1 MRNTFV
7 KLISSSLSLQAKS
20 KAKLSAN
27 RVSVG
32 DASANLKSIDANRPW
47 SAFELT
53 VVTKKEKG
61 HIPLRGMVE
70 LPHDPRK
77 HKEVVLVFAEGQD
90 AKDARAAGADIVGGE
105 ELVQDLLSGSQAL
118 PTKAIAHPSILPH
131 VQKNLARM
139 LGPKGLMPAEKRGT
153 VTTDIPSAI
162 NEARGKVGWRGDR
175 VGVVR
180 LGVGR
185 IQFQGGQ
192 LEENIRQFVDGLRSG
207 AIVDAAPGQPR
218 RREWK
223 VFEDILA
230 NLLPFQLA
238 VTVVEKIYLSKA
250 SFVLID
256 NSEYMRNGDILPN
269 RFQAQVDGVGLLAQ
283 AKMNM
288 NPENTVGLMTFAGPS
303 PEVLVTSTADDAKI
317 IASMHDV
324 KISGELDFLHGVQV
338 AQLALKHRQN
348 KVQRQRIVAF
358 IGSPVSEEV
367 NELEKLGKKLK
378 KNNVAVDLVVFGE
391 VDENANKLH
400 HFIEAVGGAEN
411 NRLLC
416 VPPGNQTVLSDY
428 LINSP
433 VIRGSVD
440 PDEGGS
446 GSGAGAG
453 APASSSSTFEFGVD
467 PSLDPEL
474 AMALRMSMEEEQA
487 RQTTTSSQPEN
498 VEHMEQIDEDTETP
512 HRGQQG
518 EIKEAKKEDDVEMAV
533 ESKPSNQEDSA
544 IAEADA
550 DADEE
555 DEIQKAIAMS
565 MQNNKEENK

>member
-1 MRNTFV
+1 M
-7 KLISSSLSLQAKS
+7 KISSVNQFARSVSALAKARA
-20 KAKLSAN
+20 KASAN
-27 RVSVG
+27 RVSVA
-32 DASANLKSIDANRPW
+32 DACTHLQTIDAKRPW

-61 HIPLRGMVE
+61 HIPLRGVVE

-77 HKEVVLVFAEGQD
+77 TKEVVLVFAEGQE

-105 ELVQDLLSGSQAL
+105 ELVKDLLSGKQSL
-118 PTKAIAHPSILPH
+118 PTKAIAHPSMLPH

-153 VTTDIPSAI
+153 VTTDIAGAI

-180 LGVGR
+180 LSVGR
-185 IQFQGGQ
+185 IQFEGAQ
-192 LEENIRQFVDGLRSG
+192 LEENIKRFVDGLRAGS
-207 AIVDAAPGQPR
+207 IVDTAPGQPR
-218 RREWK
+218 RLTTVDK
-223 VFEDILA
+223 V
-230 NLLPFQLA
+230 
-238 VTVVEKIYLSKA
+238 YLSSTQGKA
-250 SFVLID
+250 LD

-288 NPENTVGLMTFAGPS
+288 NPENTVGLMTFAGES

-324 KISGELDFLHGVQV
+324 KISGEIDFMHGLQV

-358 IGSPVSEEV
+358 IGSPVSEDV
-367 NELEKLGKKLK
+367 KELEKLGKKLK

-391 VDENANKLH
+391 VDENQAKLEK
-400 HFIEAVGGAEN
+400 FIEAVGGHDN
-411 NRLLC
+411 NHLLA
-416 VPPGNQTVLSDY
+416 VPAGNQTVLSDY
-428 LINSP
+428 LINSA
-433 VIRGSVD
+433 VVRGSVD
-440 PDEGGS
+440 PEES
-446 GSGAGAG
+446 GTGAGAG
-453 APASSSSTFEFGVD
+453 GSGAAAAPSGFEFGVD

-487 RQTTTSSQPEN
+487 RQTTGGDAQHPQ
-498 VEHMEQIDEDTETP
+498 HMEQIQEDAAISTP
-512 HRGQQG
+512 QHKGQQA
-518 EIKEAKKEDDVEMAV
+518 EIKGEKNDDVEMQDSDSRPAKSTH
-533 ESKPSNQEDSA
+533 EEDTT
-544 IAEADA
+544 IADA
-550 DADEE
+550 DADNDNDAADDEE
-555 DEIQKAIAMS
+555 AEIQKAIAMS
-565 MQNNKEENK
+565 MQGNQDKSENK